1 MADAAHTH
9 SISSTL
15 PGASYGATTGAF
27 SRRGTVWGASV
38 FLLAGALIVLSV
50 MFGSNDDSSSTAP
63 SAAVVVETL

>member
-1 MADAAHTH
+1 MADATHTH

-15 PGASYGATTGAF
+15 PGASYGATTGSF
-27 SRRGTVWGASV
+27 SRRGTACGASV

-63 SAAVVVETL
+63 SAAAAVATR